1 MVKFFTHFGFGTIR
15 MKTDRW
21 SKTGGLRQGRN
32 RLILG
37 EKRLPVAELTTEI
50 AGLLP
55 ENLLR

>member
-1 MVKFFTHFGFGTIR
+1 MVKFFTHFGFETIR
-15 MKTDRW
+15 IKTDRR

-32 RLILG
+32 GWIWG